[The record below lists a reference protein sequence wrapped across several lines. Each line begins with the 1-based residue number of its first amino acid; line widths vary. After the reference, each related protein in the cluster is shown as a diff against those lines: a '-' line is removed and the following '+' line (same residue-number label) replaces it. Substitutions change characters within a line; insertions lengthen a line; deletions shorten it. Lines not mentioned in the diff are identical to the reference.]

1 MHLPAIETENV
12 QFQHL
17 KIILVGR
24 NVQKFLCVLNAMR
37 RNTLQIINNKIHQKR
52 KKTKKWWKHHMK
64 LNSWSPKF
72 RQKLNIKRDK
82 INLFDPCAMGLYCEI
97 RGRIESLTLVGHL
110 PRKISLFCKHFWK
123 YNGDLDATVR
133 STKLRVSPLPQWPS
147 TNWPRN
153 AHQALGCKRKNSSQ
167 KI

>member
-52 KKTKKWWKHHMK
+52 KKTKKWWKHHMR

-82 INLFDPCAMGLYCEI
+82 INFSDPYAMGLYYCEI
-97 RGRIESLTLVGHL
+97 RGRIESLTLVGH
-110 PRKISLFCKHFWK
+110 FWK
-123 YNGDLDATVR
+123 YNGKLDATVR
-133 STKLRVSPLPQWPS
+133 SIKSRRSPLPQ
-147 TNWPRN
+147 
-153 AHQALGCKRKNSSQ
+153 
-167 KI
+167 